1 MMWRVLPGSSKERPG
16 AWEFRLL
23 IKGKFN
29 MTHRGKKYKEN
40 AQKVERRNRYGFQE
54 AVQLALD
61 CNYAKFDESVDVAVR
76 LGVDP
81 RHADQMVR
89 GTVVL
94 PNGVGKKVRVAVFAK
109 GEKEKEALEAGADF
123 AGSDELV
130 EKVQG
135 GWLEFDKA
143 IATPDMMSSVGK
155 LGRILGPRGMMP
167 NAKLGT
173 VTFDVAKAVQE
184 IKAGKID
191 FKVEK
196 AGIVH
201 APMGKVSFGMEKLV
215 DNIAAFMETILR
227 LKPPTSKGTYIR
239 SIAISTT
246 MGPGV
251 KVDPTHVKDLLS
263 PQK

>member
-1 MMWRVLPGSSKERPG
+1 MAKRGRKYKGG
-16 AWEFRLL
+16 ARKIDRL
-23 IKGKFN
+23 
-29 MTHRGKKYKEN
+29 KKYTFE
-40 AQKVERRNRYGFQE
+40 E
-54 AVQLALD
+54 AIRLALD
-61 CNYAKFDESVDVAVR
+61 SVYAKFDESMDLAVR

-94 PNGVGKKVRVAVFAK
+94 PNGVGKEVRVAVFAK
-109 GEKEKEALEAGADF
+109 GEKEKEALEAGADH

-130 EKVQG
+130 ERIQK

-173 VTFDVAKAVQE
+173 VTFDVAKAVKE

-196 AGIVH
+196 AGILH
-201 APMGKVSFGMEKLV
+201 APVGKVSFGLEMLLE
-215 DNIAAFMETILR
+215 NIAAFIDTALR
-227 LKPPTSKGTYIR
+227 LKPPGSKGTYLK
-239 SIAISTT
+239 SIAISTST
-246 MGPGV
+246 GPGI
-251 KVDPTHVKDLLS
+251 KVDPADVKDLLS
-263 PQK
+263 Q